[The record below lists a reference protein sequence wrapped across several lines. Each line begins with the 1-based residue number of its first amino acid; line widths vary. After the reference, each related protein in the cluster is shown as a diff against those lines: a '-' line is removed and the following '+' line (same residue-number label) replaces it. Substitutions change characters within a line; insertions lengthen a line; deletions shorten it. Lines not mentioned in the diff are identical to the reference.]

1 MATSLEGL
9 KNNFQIN
16 YLHPSSTNPENLAK
30 VVPADVEIFGLT
42 MTGIVK
48 IYFLN
53 KETAT

>member
-48 IYFLN
+48 IYFF
-53 KETAT
+53 K